1 MGALWQDIRFGLR
14 VLYKSPGFTAVAIL
28 TLALGIGANT
38 AIFSFIDAWL
48 IKPLPYPQADRLM
61 VLLSHDT
68 KKGLTGWGVT
78 STADFVDYQQQ
89 STSFDQLVP
98 WTAWAFNLTS
108 DGPPERIVGGRVGWN
123 FFQTLD
129 AKPILGRAFLPQE
142 SQPGNDH
149 EVILGEGLWKS
160 RFASD
165 PQIIGRQM
173 KVDGESYTI
182 VGVVPGKFQFPLL
195 GLSNL
200 WTPIALTPEER
211 ADRSGAWFQAFGRL
225 KPGVTQTQAG
235 DEIASIAARLAKL
248 YPGTN
253 TNQTTVL
260 SPMTYEIGKNEGAQ
274 QVTICMYIVG
284 LVLLIACANVANL
297 MLARATRRTK
307 EFALR
312 ATLGDTRPRLVRQLL
327 TESMLLFFFGG
338 AGGVLFGMWGM
349 QWIESAIPGRVRGYL
364 VNYGQVNMDWT
375 VLGFTLGIA
384 LLCGLIFGLAPAFQ
398 SSRLDLNREIK
409 ESSGQASSSSHGARL
424 RHIFVAGEIALAVVV
439 LISTTLLVESFVRM
453 VGSGP
458 GFRVQGV
465 VTAEIELPK
474 TGYPSDAQI
483 RNFEEALHARL
494 LAIPGAQSAAISQ
507 FIPFGQSGDST
518 SIHVV
523 GKPPEPAGESVDA
536 MDTAV
541 SPEFFS
547 TMQIPLL
554 RGRVFTPQDDSQSP
568 LAVVIN
574 QTLVEQQ
581 FGTKDP
587 IGQKL
592 EVGDKHTTFEI
603 VGVVGNVKFFF
614 LAERPRREIYFAFA
628 QRPARNIGIL
638 VRSANP
644 ASLADAIRDA
654 VWSVDAS
661 QPLSAVRTLDDRIR
675 EQNSG
680 NSIMTRLVGFFGA
693 LALLLGVIGIYG
705 LMALSVTQR
714 TREIG
719 IRTALGASPRQIMR
733 MIIGQGLM
741 VSLVGIV
748 VGLIAAAGVTRALA
762 FMLYEVDAGDP
773 WTFAAV
779 AMVFA
784 LIALLACYIPA
795 RRATCVDP
803 MVALHYE

>member
-1 MGALWQDIRFGLR
+1 MGTLWQDIRFGLR

-165 PQIIGRQM
+165 PHIIGRQM

-248 YPGTN
+248 YAGTN

-312 ATLGDTRPRLVRQLL
+312 ATLGATRPRLVRQLL

-453 VGSGP
+453 VGSDP

-614 LAERPRREIYFAFA
+614 LGRT
-628 QRPARNIGIL
+628 PAPGDL
-638 VRSANP
+638 
-644 ASLADAIRDA
+644 L
-654 VWSVDAS
+654 
-661 QPLSAVRTLDDRIR
+661 
-675 EQNSG
+675 
-680 NSIMTRLVGFFGA
+680 RLC
-693 LALLLGVIGIYG
+693 
-705 LMALSVTQR
+705 
-714 TREIG
+714 
-719 IRTALGASPRQIMR
+719 
-733 MIIGQGLM
+733 
-741 VSLVGIV
+741 
-748 VGLIAAAGVTRALA
+748 AAAGTQHRHLSSFGESSFSRRRNPRRGLVGGRQPAAFRGAHAGRPDSRAKFREFDHDSSRRLFRRAGLA
-762 FMLYEVDAGDP
+762 VGRDRHLRFDGAFRDAAHARDRHSHGARCESAADHADDHWP
-773 WTFAAV
+773 GIDGFAGRNRRRTYCGRRRDACACIHALRGGCRRSLDVRCRCNGLRADRV
-779 AMVFA
+779 ARVLHSRA
-784 LIALLACYIPA
+784 ARHVRGSDGRIAL
-795 RRATCVDP
+795 
-803 MVALHYE
+803 